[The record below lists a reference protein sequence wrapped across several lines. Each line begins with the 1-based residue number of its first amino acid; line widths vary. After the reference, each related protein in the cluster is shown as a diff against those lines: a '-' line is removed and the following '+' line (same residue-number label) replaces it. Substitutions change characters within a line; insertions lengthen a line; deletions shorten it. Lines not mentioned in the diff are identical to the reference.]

1 MSSGEAL
8 GISSRQGSRSNMLV
22 SPFRFVFDWVCSALG
37 LARSSS
43 SPTGS
48 SSSKPELYGTGK
60 QSDSP
65 ARRSECAY
73 PKVEGDDEDTT
84 HSDGSTDCCAAAAW
98 LGSDEDDDGEESEV
112 EEMVCTPSCLPGS
125 QMNRAV
131 DDCRSNQ
138 SCEESYLHLDLE
150 WDEYDKLLE
159 DHTGAPGHLIHRR
172 SAGSHHLIFSSGS
185 PTIPFATIGLPHLPV
200 DPSRF
205 KPEITGRCISDMEYC
220 DEEEEEGHVRF
231 VGEEEEEE
239 SQEVYCGA
247 LLSDHM
253 YPRWQHY
260 RFTAVSDA
268 RNELLIEERVPVTYL
283 DEGMADAERLQDARR
298 RKLELEWGRPL
309 PGAIDWKDV
318 RSWR

>member
-1 MSSGEAL
+1 MMKRQSMSSGDAL
-8 GISSRQGSRSNMLV
+8 GISHRQGSRSSVLV
-22 SPFRFVFDWVCSALG
+22 SPFRFVFEWVCSAFKG

-43 SPTGS
+43 S
-48 SSSKPELYGTGK
+48 SSKPE
-60 QSDSP
+60 QRDSP
-65 ARRSECAY
+65 ARRSEFAF
-73 PKVEGDDEDTT
+73 PKVEDDEETT
-84 HSDGSTDCCAAAAW
+84 QSDSSTAAAAAAVW

-112 EEMVCTPSCLPGS
+112 EEMVCTPSCLPRS
-125 QMNRAV
+125 RMNSAV
-131 DDCRSNQ
+131 DNCRSNQ
-138 SCEESYLHLDLE
+138 SCEEAYLHLDLE

-172 SAGSHHLIFSSGS
+172 TAGSHHLIFSSGS
-185 PTIPFATIGLPHLPV
+185 STIPFATIGLPHLPV
-200 DPSRF
+200 VPCRF
-205 KPEITGRCISDMEYC
+205 TPEIPGRCVSDVEYC
-220 DEEEEEGHVRF
+220 DGEEEEGHVRF
-231 VGEEEEEE
+231 VGEEEEERE
-239 SQEVYCGA
+239 EVYCGA

-298 RKLELEWGRPL
+298 RKLELERWGRPL